1 MTKRHPLKPFSTRHE
16 KSSRLFSSNAL
27 PYRVENIQDNTAN
40 METHSSHNSGPPPFD
55 GGADGYRSRRH
66 RGGDSYHPD
75 NRDRDR
81 RQDRDLDRT
90 RYRER
95 DHAADRDRN
104 SGLYDSYRGNGY
116 SRDSDRDGGRVLAP
130 PPHFLPPRPSNPS
143 AGPPRLADYNSYRP
157 PVSFNVPKASFDF
170 RVNAPAAVQQ
180 ALDRQDQEGSNSHK
194 RRRGPSDQRHDA
206 RRRAQREEKFGG
218 KSFRA
223 RPPYR
228 PFVAAEREL
237 LSGAHTDMPAEALYD
252 EGAGST
258 YRNLSDVSDDEEA
271 DMDISD
277 DSSSHSESD
286 AQEARHKR
294 ARSNV
299 VGSATGDDVPK
310 WSNPDPYTA
319 LPPEAAAQRAKNKDV
334 VQLIRKARVQPKEV
348 KTSDP
353 SQAED
358 QVAED
363 FISLDV
369 DSDESDAESASG
381 IQDLNRTA
389 GNLSNATV
397 AQWGQPLTNQANK
410 TEPDMMAG
418 DKPRVKKY
426 GPAVVPGPFPSQPL
440 LEQSHDLG
448 SRKRT
453 HDDRIKGPFQ
463 PKKAPGGPRPKG
475 DITSDWLSVSGINAT
490 PWLRSNAWKPD
501 TMKALH
507 QEIVDFYNYVRPRAF
522 EDEIRDGL
530 VRDLSVWVR
539 RKFRDAE
546 VYPFGSYASGLYLPT
561 GDMDLAF
568 LSDEYKRGGYAKYHT
583 KSTLFKLRGLLNYDR
598 KAWQNDIECII
609 GAKVPIVKYVDS
621 KTALKVDIS
630 FENTSGIVAIETFK
644 QWKHEYPAMPVLV
657 TLIKQFLA
665 MRGLNEPVN
674 GGIGGFSVICLVVC
688 LFQHEPS
695 FQTKSLDT
703 THALGEVLMRFFE
716 FYGKI
721 FNYKDV
727 AISVKP
733 PKLVKKVSHKLAC
746 SRPLQSLANM
756 LKQNEYGG
764 FPYKNYDRLSIID
777 PNNPAND
784 IAGGSA
790 NFATIRQVFSQAHDD
805 LAQRMYMLHDRPDA
819 KDQSILG
826 VILGGNYSS
835 FESQRNHL
843 RELSERLKR
852 S

>member
-1 MTKRHPLKPFSTRHE
+1 
-16 KSSRLFSSNAL
+16 
-27 PYRVENIQDNTAN
+27 
-40 METHSSHNSGPPPFD
+40 METHSSRDNSNREPNW
-55 GGADGYRSRRH
+55 RR
-66 RGGDSYHPD
+66 RGGDSYYPD

-81 RQDRDLDRT
+81 RQDRDRDRNS
-90 RYRER
+90 YRER
-95 DHAADRDRN
+95 DHATDRDRN
-104 SGLYDSYRGNGY
+104 DSQYDSYRGNGY

-143 AGPPRLADYNSYRP
+143 AGPPRLEDYNSYRP

-180 ALDRQDQEGSNSHK
+180 ALDRQDEEGSNSQK
-194 RRRGPSDQRHDA
+194 RRRGPSDLRHDA
-206 RRRAQREEKFGG
+206 RRRAQREVQFRGQ
-218 KSFRA
+218 SSRA

-228 PFVAAEREL
+228 RFVAAEREL

-277 DSSSHSESD
+277 DSSSHSGSD
-286 AQEARHKR
+286 AQEPRHKR
-294 ARSNV
+294 PRSNV

-369 DSDESDAESASG
+369 DSDESDDESASG
-381 IQDLNRTA
+381 IQDLNQP
-389 GNLSNATV
+389 GLSNAIA

-410 TEPDMMAG
+410 TEHGMMAG
-418 DKPRVKKY
+418 GKPMVKKY

-440 LEQSHDLG
+440 LEESHDLG

-475 DITSDWLSVSGINAT
+475 NITSDWLSVSGINAT
-490 PWLRSNAWKPD
+490 PWLRSNGWKPD

-530 VRDLSVWVR
+530 VRDLSGWVR

-583 KSTLFKLRGLLNYDR
+583 KSTLFKLRGLLSYDR

-644 QWKHEYPAMPVLV
+644 KWKDEYPAMPVLV

-733 PKLVKKVSHKLAC
+733 PKLVKK
-746 SRPLQSLANM
+746 
-756 LKQNEYGG
+756 NEYGG

-805 LAQRMYMLHDRPDA
+805 LAERMYMLHDCPDA